1 MKEILELK
9 QQILLGNFN
18 ESYDLVTEIET
29 MARQSKIDTI
39 ENTLTFAVSC
49 LMLIQIQDRIH
60 KSTIYEIRNSLL
72 KIQQYNRLDNSYF
85 LESERDWETIFD
97 RCIPLALLLAV
108 EKEEIGDFI
117 DVEELKRKVDF
128 KCLQIETLSLLRLM
142 YSLNAYEI
150 DRYLGLYWKERQIV
164 SP

>member
-1 MKEILELK
+1 MSTITFMKEILELK

-60 KSTIYEIRNSLL
+60 KNTIYEIRNSLL

-108 EKEEIGDFI
+108 EKN
-117 DVEELKRKVDF
+117 RH
-128 KCLQIETLSLLRLM
+128 QRLFRTGF
-142 YSLNAYEI
+142 S
-150 DRYLGLYWKERQIV
+150 
-164 SP
+164 

>member
-108 EKEEIGDFI
+108 EKN
-117 DVEELKRKVDF
+117 RH
-128 KCLQIETLSLLRLM
+128 QRLFRTGF
-142 YSLNAYEI
+142 S
-150 DRYLGLYWKERQIV
+150 
-164 SP
+164 